1 MILNSIRGPT
11 AWNTHN
17 YRRKSLLYSQLLL
30 HRDSVKHHA
39 RQTHGGGQRGYEPKI
54 KFANNAMYTSHWNR
68 RELYRSLVYV
78 CINFPERLKVEF
90 E

>member
-1 MILNSIRGPT
+1 MILNFIRGPT

-68 RELYRSLVYV
+68 RELYRSLVYGI
-78 CINFPERLKVEF
+78 CMYKFSRKIES
-90 E
+90 

>member
-54 KFANNAMYTSHWNR
+54 KFANNAMYTSHWKH

-78 CINFPERLKVEF
+78 MYKFSRKIES
-90 E
+90 